1 MFKLSGRR
9 RNHQTGVGPSDMD
22 REDNLNE
29 ANGTKAY
36 AKSLLNY
43 ETGIDLNSVIDCE
56 SNETVDL
63 EKTDVRKQLVPVL
76 GMEFETE
83 EDAFE
88 FYNAYAYTV
97 GFSVRKSKAHKN
109 EDDKLMDRLFV
120 CSSEG
125 HRQKKK

>member
-1 MFKLSGRR
+1 
-9 RNHQTGVGPSDMD
+9 MD
-22 REDNLNE
+22 REDNPSE

-36 AKSLLNY
+36 EKPLLNY

-63 EKTDVRKQLVPVL
+63 EKTDVRKQLVLVL

-83 EDAFE
+83 KDAFE
-88 FYNAYAYTV
+88 FYNAYAYTA

-109 EDDKLMDRLFV
+109 EDGKLMDRLFV

-125 HRQKKK
+125 HRQKKKCDPNG